1 MRNQKRDDW
10 RNSKFV
16 NLSHRKIM
24 NESNQPHPVV
34 ETVVKIP
41 RELIERHPLNR
52 HPDPAKLTEI
62 VESMRQHG
70 QTQPGTVRP
79 LPGGRYQIVDGER
92 RFVSSGEAGITYFKA
107 MVRIMSDAEA
117 AEEMLRDNLE
127 REQLTAREE
136 ATQYQWMLQMQDA
149 DGAPIYTRARLAQR
163 INRTEMHISHMLR
176 LLTAPEQALLAMEEK
191 ILTKAVV
198 LEITKIAD
206 STDQLK
212 ATREILA
219 PVGQKGVMDTEKA
232 LEHINANY
240 RRSLRKA
247 PFDLKDVGLFPV
259 VMEGEERVMGGD
271 CLSCPHLLAN
281 AHEEKTAKPVG
292 GGGGI
297 VGLAGKTCLRPGCF
311 EQKLRR
317 QTARDQADALAM
329 GAQLMSEKEAETIFD
344 HEGAVLFA
352 SGYIDLMEKPDPALM
367 GHFHAEKVPTWK
379 ALIAESNQ
387 EVPRWLAKNKKTG
400 KVHEVCRWEAA
411 VGAVNI
417 KAEADGKPPLI
428 DLDAWKKQAP
438 PDQAYWDEEA
448 ERKALAEARQKA
460 VEDERALFDEMD
472 VLRYRLEQLA
482 RVSMLHL
489 LKKLYEMVVRHLVT
503 TDALKLIVKH
513 QKIPVTALDSSR
525 PTSEEYQNAVLLE
538 SKRYDSSLLLAMLV
552 LVLLAKRLQTFG
564 AQDEVFRGWM
574 ETLPARQEIQDKRRE
589 DERHEEPEQAPDAE
603 PEPAGE
609 QIEERKPAYAIYC
622 EKGSIQ
628 QVVEELKIPLG
639 TVRRWHREGKWKELR
654 SAC

>member
-1 MRNQKRDDW
+1 
-10 RNSKFV
+10 
-16 NLSHRKIM
+16 
-24 NESNQPHPVV
+24 
-34 ETVVKIP
+34 
-41 RELIERHPLNR
+41 
-52 HPDPAKLTEI
+52 
-62 VESMRQHG
+62 
-70 QTQPGTVRP
+70 
-79 LPGGRYQIVDGER
+79 
-92 RFVSSGEAGITYFKA
+92 
-107 MVRIMSDAEA
+107 
-117 AEEMLRDNLE
+117 
-127 REQLTAREE
+127 
-136 ATQYQWMLQMQDA
+136 
-149 DGAPIYTRARLAQR
+149 
-163 INRTEMHISHMLR
+163 
-176 LLTAPEQALLAMEEK
+176 
-191 ILTKAVV
+191 
-198 LEITKIAD
+198 
-206 STDQLK
+206 
-212 ATREILA
+212 
-219 PVGQKGVMDTEKA
+219 
-232 LEHINANY
+232 
-240 RRSLRKA
+240 
-247 PFDLKDVGLFPV
+247 
-259 VMEGEERVMGGD
+259 
-271 CLSCPHLLAN
+271 
-281 AHEEKTAKPVG
+281 
-292 GGGGI
+292 
-297 VGLAGKTCLRPGCF
+297 
-311 EQKLRR
+311 
-317 QTARDQADALAM
+317 M
-329 GAQLMSEKEAETIFD
+329 GAQLMSEKEADTIFD

-379 ALIAESNQ
+379 ALIAESGQ

-417 KAEADGKPPLI
+417 KAEKDGKPPLI

-448 ERKALAEARQKA
+448 ERKALAEAREKA
-460 VEDERALFDEMD
+460 VEAEKALFDEMD

-564 AQDEVFRGWM
+564 AEDEVFRGWM
-574 ETLPARQEIQDKRRE
+574 ETLPARQEIQDTRRE
-589 DERHEEPEQAPDAE
+589 DERHEEPGKGRWKRECAHCRKDVEFNVDHEFYEHVKKCSKRSHGPSHRNESEVLEEPEQALNAE
-603 PEPAGE
+603 LELAGE

-622 EKGSIQ
+622 KKGSIQ

-654 SAC
+654 ATC